1 MLKKL
6 ISPLQ
11 TILLQKKMCPGC
23 TTPLVKAKSS
33 IKKNDGSELMTCKCG
48 RIFVHDRKLD
58 TFRRALSEE
67 V

>member
-1 MLKKL
+1 
-6 ISPLQ
+6 
-11 TILLQKKMCPGC
+11 MCPGC
-23 TTPLVKAKSS
+23 TTPLNKAKSS
-33 IKKNDGSELMTCKCG
+33 IKKSDGSELMTCKCG